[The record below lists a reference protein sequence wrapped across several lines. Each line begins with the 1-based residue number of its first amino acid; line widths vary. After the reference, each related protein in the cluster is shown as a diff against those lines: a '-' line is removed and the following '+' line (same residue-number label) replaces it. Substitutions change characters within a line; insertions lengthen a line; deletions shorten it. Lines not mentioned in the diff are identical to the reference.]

1 MSKLELKPNTII
13 IVKNNQKKD
22 LIKNLSQTTLS
33 NVKIISLEE
42 FRKKYYFDYDN
53 KTIYYLMKKYNYQLD
68 VAKMYLSHLYE
79 VGDENFNSSK
89 IQKIISLKEELLK
102 NNLLITNNYF
112 SHYLKD
118 KNIIVYNYQN
128 LTKIDKK
135 MLEELTKIAT
145 ITYYEETK
153 QEYSQQQLFEFN
165 TIEEEVTFVASKI
178 CELLKKGISLNN
190 IKLCGITGEY
200 PELIKRLF
208 TWYHL
213 PITFNDSTLY
223 KTPIAKSFLNNLNDD
238 INVTLEHLQTKYNL
252 TNSNNLNI
260 YNALI
265 KIINNYT
272 WLDNIT
278 EAKPFIID
286 EMQRT
291 TINNLHYET
300 ELEILNTLENTKE
313 ENYYF
318 LLGFNQG
325 IIPQIYKDE
334 DYFNDELKLKLNLD
348 TTNELNKKSSIEWF
362 RNIKATK
369 NLIITT
375 KKNSPL
381 GPCYIS
387 SLNDDLG
394 LEIISP
400 KLEYTYSALHNQLK
414 LAEKLDTLI
423 KYNEK
428 EPDLELLYSNYSNLE
443 YRSFNAN
450 YQKINQDKLKQYLNN
465 KLTLSYS
472 AINTYFQ
479 CGFRYYLSNILKL
492 NIYEETFYTF
502 LGNLFHYILSL
513 AVTREI
519 NIQEEYYNYIS
530 KATYPFNE
538 REKFFLDNLEK
549 ELEYI
554 ISVIHKQN
562 EFSSLTKTYVEEKIE
577 TDKSRAD
584 IEIKFKGFVDKLLV
598 NEEENIVSIIDYKTG
613 NPNLNL
619 NNIIYGLDLQLPVYI
634 YLARKKFKDAKIAGF
649 YLQKILNTTI
659 IKDYKH
665 TFEFLKED
673 KLKLQGY
680 SNSNE
685 SILETFDSSYNES
698 KVIKGMRTTTKGI
711 ASKKVLNDEAIDQLE
726 ALTEEKINEAING
739 ILNADFNINP
749 KRVGLNN
756 LGCEYCTYKDICF
769 MTEKNI
775 ETKKEYKNMEFLG
788 GEDNDTN

>member
-1 MSKLELKPNTII
+1 MLKLELNTNTII
-13 IVKNNQKKD
+13 IVKNNQKKE
-22 LIKNLSQTTLS
+22 LIKQINQENLS
-33 NVKIISLEE
+33 NIKIISLEE
-42 FRKKYYFDYDN
+42 FRMKYYFTYDN
-53 KTIYYLMKKYNYQLD
+53 KAIYYLMKKYNYQLD

-79 VGDENFNSSK
+79 VKSEDFNSKK
-89 IQKIISLKEELLK
+89 IKKIISLKEELLN

-112 SHYLKD
+112 LHYLKN
-118 KNIIVYNYQN
+118 KHIIVYNYN
-128 LTKIDKK
+128 TLNKLDKQMIK
-135 MLEELTKIAT
+135 ELTKIAS
-145 ITYYEETK
+145 ITYYEEEK
-153 QEYSQQQLFEFN
+153 IEYSHQQLFLFN

-178 CELLKKGISLNN
+178 CELVKKGISLNN
-190 IKLCGITGEY
+190 IKLCGVTGEY

-208 TWYHL
+208 TWYNL
-213 PITFNDSTLY
+213 PITFNDNTLY
-223 KTPIAKSFLNNLNDD
+223 KTPIAKSFLNNLNSD
-238 INVTLEHLQTKYNL
+238 INITFEYLQNNYNL
-252 TNSNNLNI
+252 TNNSNLNI

-272 WLDNIT
+272 WLDNII
-278 EAKPFIID
+278 EAEPFIIE
-286 EMQRT
+286 EMKNT
-291 TINNLHYET
+291 TVNSIHYEA

-334 DYFNDELKLKLNLD
+334 DYFNDELKLKLGLD
-348 TTNELNKKSSIEWF
+348 TTNELNKKSADEWLK
-362 RNIKATK
+362 NIKTTK
-369 NLIITT
+369 NLTITT
-375 KKNSPL
+375 KKNSSL

-387 SLNDDLG
+387 SLNDELG
-394 LEIISP
+394 LEIINA
-400 KLEYTYSALHNQLK
+400 KLEYTYSSIHNQLK

-428 EPDLELLYSNYSNLE
+428 EPDLELLYSNYPNLE
-443 YRSFNAN
+443 YRCFNSN
-450 YQKINQDKLKQYLNN
+450 YQKINQDKLKAYLNH

-472 AINTYFQ
+472 TINTYFQ

-502 LGNLFHYILSL
+502 LGNLFHYILSI
-513 AVTREI
+513 AVNKEI
-519 NIQEEYYNYIS
+519 NIEEEYYKYIS
-530 KATYPFNE
+530 KSTYPFNE
-538 REKFFLDNLEK
+538 REKFFLNNLEK

-554 ISVIHKQN
+554 ISIIKKQN
-562 EFSSLTKTYVEEKIE
+562 QFNNLNKTYVEEKIE
-577 TDKSRAD
+577 IDKSITD
-584 IEIKFKGFVDKLLV
+584 MEIKFKGFVDKLLV

-634 YLARKKFKDAKIAGF
+634 YLARQKFKDAKIAGF

-665 TFEFLKED
+665 TFEFLKEE

-685 SILETFDSSYNES
+685 SILENFDSSYNES

-711 ASKKVLNDEAIDQLE
+711 ATKKVLNDETFDKLE
-726 ALTEEKINEAING
+726 KITEEKITEAITS

-749 KRVGLNN
+749 KRIGMNN

-788 GEDNDTN
+788 DEEHDTN